1 MAGNNSDKKRNALKS
16 LNALTYKIYGIFDF
30 KEKSLVYV
38 HMDLEQVELEFD
50 LTGYDSER
58 YDVVSFDVC
67 LL

>member
-1 MAGNNSDKKRNALKS
+1 MPNNKSQKRRVLKDLKAS
-16 LNALTYKIYGIFDF
+16 TYKIYGIFDF
-30 KEKSLVYV
+30 EEKKLVYV

-50 LTGYDSER
+50 LTGYDSDR